1 MVTID
6 WSFVGVVL
14 TSLGGIGTVAWGAFM
29 LPSIL
34 RHIKAVQSVTAD
46 VVPVKTVTLD
56 VKSDSPLAVV
66 PRGADQIA
74 PPGAVE
80 WVLDIVAAMSAASPS
95 TTLESLKLGESRDQA
110 RTRRIA
116 ELEEFMTETKGGE
129 V

>member
-46 VVPVKTVTLD
+46 VAQIKTVTLD

-66 PRGADQIA
+66 PRGADQNA

-80 WVLDIVAAMSAASPS
+80 WVLDICSAMSMAEPG
-95 TTLESLKLGESRDQA
+95 TILESLKVGESRDQA

-116 ELEEFMTETKGGE
+116 ELEDVMTKGGE

>member
-14 TSLGGIGTVAWGAFM
+14 SSLGGIGTVAWGAFM

-46 VVPVKTVTLD
+46 VAQIKTVTLD
-56 VKSDSPLAVV
+56 VKSDKPLAVV
-66 PRGADQIA
+66 PRGADQNA

-80 WVLDIVAAMSAASPS
+80 WVLDICSAMSMAEPG
-95 TTLESLKLGESRDQA
+95 TILESLKVGESRDQA

-116 ELEEFMTETKGGE
+116 ELEDVMTKGGE

>member
-1 MVTID
+1 MVNID

-34 RHIKAVQSVTAD
+34 RHIKVVQSVTAD
-46 VVPVKTVTLD
+46 VAQIKTVTLD
-56 VKSDSPLAVV
+56 VKSSSPLAVV
-66 PRGADQIA
+66 PRGADQNA

-80 WVLDIVAAMSAASPS
+80 WVLDICSAMSMAEPG
-95 TTLESLKLGESRDQA
+95 TILESLKVGESRDQA
-110 RTRRIA
+110 RTRRIT
-116 ELEEFMTETKGGE
+116 ELEDVMTKGGE

>member
-14 TSLGGIGTVAWGAFM
+14 TSLGALGTVAWGAFKM
-29 LPSIL
+29 PSITRYVL
-34 RHIKAVQSVTAD
+34 ASHSVAADAAVA
-46 VVPVKTVTLD
+46 PVKTVA
-56 VKSDSPLAVV
+56 SDAKTG
-66 PRGADQIA
+66 PRGADQNA

-80 WVLDIVAAMSAASPS
+80 WVLDICSAMSMAEPG
-95 TTLESLKLGESRDQA
+95 TILESLKVGESRDQA

-116 ELEEFMTETKGGE
+116 ELEDVMTKGGE

>member
-80 WVLDIVAAMSAASPS
+80 WVLDICSAMSMAEPG
-95 TTLESLKLGESRDQA
+95 TILESLKVGESRDQA

-116 ELEEFMTETKGGE
+116 ELEDVMTETKGGE

>member
-34 RHIKAVQSVTAD
+34 RHIKTVQSVTAD
-46 VVPVKTVTLD
+46 VAQVNTVTLD
-56 VKSDSPLAVV
+56 VKPSSPLAVV
-66 PRGADQIA
+66 PRGADQNA

-80 WVLDIVAAMSAASPS
+80 WVLDICSAMSMAEPG
-95 TTLESLKLGESRDQA
+95 TILESLKVGESRDQA

-116 ELEEFMTETKGGE
+116 ELEDVMTKGGE

>member
-46 VVPVKTVTLD
+46 VAQIKTVTLD
-56 VKSDSPLAVV
+56 VKPSNPLAVV
-66 PRGADQIA
+66 PRGADQNA

-80 WVLDIVAAMSAASPS
+80 WVLDICSAMSMAEPG
-95 TTLESLKLGESRDQA
+95 TILESLKVGESRDQA

-116 ELEEFMTETKGGE
+116 ELEDVMTKGGE

>member
-46 VVPVKTVTLD
+46 VAQIKTVTLD
-56 VKSDSPLAVV
+56 VKPSSPLAVV
-66 PRGADQIA
+66 PRGADQNA

-80 WVLDIVAAMSAASPS
+80 WVLDICSAMSMAEPG
-95 TTLESLKLGESRDQA
+95 TILESLKVGESRDQA

-116 ELEEFMTETKGGE
+116 ELEDVMTKGGE